1 MRGGHG
7 WRLMEQWHVSV
18 RELNRER
25 SEPVTRSGERGPRQH
40 GVSCTSPSVQ
50 PLHTGVQNDTTMGL
64 TPEKLLIGAFLHG
77 LTQGCFENRLG
88 HNVNLLQ
95 ATKWAGFC

>member
-25 SEPVTRSGERGPRQH
+25 SEPVTRSGERGPRQR
-40 GVSCTSPSVQ
+40 GVSCTSPARERVKIK
-50 PLHTGVQNDTTMGL
+50 D
-64 TPEKLLIGAFLHG
+64 
-77 LTQGCFENRLG
+77 NRTSRLMPWKRVWEIYSNG
-88 HNVNLLQ
+88 KN
-95 ATKWAGFC
+95 